1 MCTITSRCAEAWAW
15 RDQLAALP
23 IDGDPVTMTRRA
35 QIGRQWTAHA
45 QAAGVVQR
53 GGGVVAYPIWSAT
66 AFSDPRKEE

>member
-1 MCTITSRCAEAWAW
+1 MCTFASRCAEGWSL

-45 QAAGVVQR
+45 QAAGLVRR
-53 GGGVVAYPIWSAT
+53 GSGLVAYPIWSAKT
-66 AFSDPRKEE
+66 FPDPRKEE